1 MKKNQPLQRVPV
13 DLDRY
18 KAGYISSYTL
28 RMQKDMGTQQG
39 LLIKGNSYY
48 FQARI
53 PADVLPL
60 FPQGTKPLGQE
71 KIGSKTSISLVQAK
85 AIVQDKLSEL
95 NEKIH
100 LGRTTGSIYK
110 KTISEQDTDYLIGK
124 ALTSRLQA
132 DQETREA
139 GLSDEDW
146 KNHVEPIHADNE
158 AREKAVIARGQL
170 NDDAEAVAQD
180 WLVSHGYDIPTN
192 SPDFRNF
199 AIKFHR
205 AMSAATKATKAR
217 SEGEWIETPLAP
229 VAPLRSRHAPAKSKD
244 DTLEAL
250 RDYWLTLP
258 ATRGGGKKSRTA
270 VAEAETMIRK
280 FKTMVGDIPASSVTE
295 EHVILLRD
303 KMLAAGS
310 SPATINKGR
319 GILAAIFATAKKS
332 KKLVSN
338 PFEGMEKV
346 PVEDTDATR
355 YYTIAELQAIFNSPV
370 FTQGER
376 PTGGR
381 GEAAFWMPL
390 IGLYTGARLNE
401 IGQLHTEE
409 VSEED
414 GIPYIHFK
422 HDPSSGRTIK
432 AKKNRMVPIHPDL
445 VKMGFLDYVEG
456 LKAKHEKQLFPLL
469 VVPRKGGK
477 AADKWGPDWWS
488 SYVKETVGI
497 HRIPQ
502 PFHAFRH
509 TFIYNA
515 INSGFPYDHRMRIE
529 GHAMNTVADKSYA
542 KVYPLPL
549 LYETMKKL
557 QFKGLDLGHLK
568 WEQK

>member
-1 MKKNQPLQRVPV
+1 MKKNQPLQRVPA
-13 DLDRY
+13 DLDGY
-18 KAGYISSYTL
+18 KVGYISSYTV

-53 PADVLPL
+53 PVDVLPL
-60 FPQGTKPLGQE
+60 FPHGTKPISQE

-95 NEKIH
+95 NERIH

-110 KTISEQDTDYLIGK
+110 QTISEQDADYLIGK
-124 ALTSRLQA
+124 ALNFRLKA

-139 GLSDEDW
+139 GLSAEDW
-146 KNHVEPIHADNE
+146 KIHIEPIHADNE

-180 WLVSHGYDIPTN
+180 WLVNHGYDIPQN

-205 AMSAATKATKAR
+205 AMSVATRATKAR
-217 SEGEWIETPLAP
+217 SEGNWVETPAEP
-229 VAPLRSRHAPAKSKD
+229 VAPLRSRHSPAKRKD

-258 ATRGGGKKSRTA
+258 AKGGGKKSRTS

-280 FKTMVGDIPASSVTE
+280 FKEMVGDMPASSVTE
-295 EHVILLRD
+295 EHVVLLRD

-319 GILAAIFATAKKS
+319 GILRAIFATAFDS
-332 KKLVSN
+332 KKLKSN
-338 PFEGMEKV
+338 PFSRMKKV
-346 PVEDTDATR
+346 PVEDTGATR

-409 VSEED
+409 VSEEE
-414 GIPYIHFK
+414 GVPFIHFK
-422 HDPSSGRTIK
+422 HDPGTGRTTK
-432 AKKNRMVPIHPDL
+432 DKKHRKVPIHPDL
-445 VKMGFLDYVEG
+445 VRIGFLEYVAD

-469 VVPRKGGK
+469 VVTRQDGK
-477 AADKWGPDWWS
+477 AADKWGARWWS
-488 SYVKETVGI
+488 SYVKDTVGI
-497 HRIPQ
+497 ERIPK